1 VTEAARNS
9 TLMGAETLVGPLGGT
24 ATDGS
29 VLPERVGRYRIL
41 GLLGVGAVGRVY
53 RARDP
58 ETGRVVAMKR
68 VRRHLSRDPRVM
80 ERFRREGIAAEGLS
94 HPNLLR
100 VYDVGP
106 DYLVLELVEGES
118 LDERLERRG
127 ALAPEEALSILQQ
140 MAEALD
146 SIHARGI
153 VHRDVKPSN
162 VLLARDGTVKLS
174 DFGMAHL
181 SWAPI
186 TRSGE
191 LIGSPA
197 YMAPEHIALGDV
209 EPASDLHALGV
220 VAFLCLTGER
230 PFKGRSVGELLR
242 NVVDQERPSAS
253 ALEPALP
260 RAVDAVLARAMAK
273 DPDGRFACGRDL
285 VDALARALVAEGR
298 SGRKGGWLSSLGAL
312 LRPPI

>member
-1 VTEAARNS
+1 VAHNS
-9 TLMGAETLVGPLGGT
+9 TLVGTETVVGPLGGT

-29 VLPERVGRYRIL
+29 VLPDRVGPYRIL

-58 ETGRVVAMKR
+58 ETGRVVALKR
-68 VRRHLSRDPRVM
+68 VRRHLSRDARVM

-94 HPNLLR
+94 HPNLLK

-106 DYLVLELVEGES
+106 DYLVLELVEGEG
-118 LDERLERRG
+118 LDERLERKG
-127 ALAPEEALSILQQ
+127 ALSPDEALPMLRQL
-140 MAEALD
+140 AEALD
-146 SIHARGI
+146 SVHARGI

-162 VLLARDGTVKLS
+162 VLLTRQGTVKLS

-191 LIGSPA
+191 LVGSPA
-197 YMAPEHIALGDV
+197 YMAPEQIALGDV

-220 VAFLCLTGER
+220 VAFLCLTGRR
-230 PFKGRSVGELLR
+230 PFEGRSVGELLR
-242 NVVDQERPSAS
+242 SVVDHEPPSAS
-253 ALEPALP
+253 ALRPSLP
-260 RAVDAVLARAMAK
+260 PAVDAVLARAMAK
-273 DPDGRFACGRDL
+273 DPDDRHPTARQL
-285 VDALARALVAEGR
+285 VDALERALADQTGPRRGR
-298 SGRKGGWLSSLGAL
+298 GWLASLGTL
-312 LRPPI
+312 WRPPA